1 MTAIA
6 TEDRTTVPAAHPR
19 SRLWLAPSM
28 KPQRDR
34 AVIRALLRVLGVAFT
49 EAEIIAPVEA
59 PIDVRFRQ
67 AQFHVRELG
76 LHQRGGAWQA
86 HDTWMHQRA
95 QAWRQRRPPQA
106 GGGEGPRGE
115 YRAGHRRPG
124 RARRVVWRPVCRL
137 GCRGRCR
144 WVSWRAGPGRA
155 RSRERCVGPARLALG
170 VGGVSALWESAICC
184 ERCAGLS
191 AHGDRAAVTA
201 MGEHR
206 PCVRKGQA
214 LTSLGPKERA
224 TMVAV
229 PSKSGTAG
237 GETWKPLETSF
248 PNPQRFIIV
257 GHFLC
262 VTA

>member
-6 TEDRTTVPAAHPR
+6 TEDRATVPAAHPR
-19 SRLWLAPSM
+19 SRLWLAQSM

-34 AVIRALLRVLGVAFT
+34 AVIRMLLHVLGVAFT

-76 LHQRGGAWQA
+76 EHRRGGAWQA
-86 HDTWMHQRA
+86 HDTWMHHAHRLGDSA
-95 QAWRQRRPPQA
+95 DLPKP
-106 GGGEGPRGE
+106 GGGEQPRGE
-115 YRAGHRRPG
+115 YRAGHRRPS

-137 GCRGRCR
+137 GCCGRGR
-144 WVSWRAGPGRA
+144 WVSWRAGLGRA

-170 VGGVSALWESAICC
+170 VSGVSALWESAVCR

-201 MGEHR
+201 MGEH
-206 PCVRKGQA
+206 
-214 LTSLGPKERA
+214 
-224 TMVAV
+224 
-229 PSKSGTAG
+229 
-237 GETWKPLETSF
+237 
-248 PNPQRFIIV
+248 
-257 GHFLC
+257 
-262 VTA
+262 